1 MLMSVSETFRAAWLH
16 RRAWWFTATSRTRAR
31 FARTALGSFWLG
43 LSNLLM
49 ICSLGL
55 VYGTVFKVPNFRDY
69 FVYLGLGLTAW
80 GMIAGSLSAAP
91 QLFEVNSVNLRNLN
105 INPIFYTLEEWAF
118 QVQTF
123 AQSFL
128 VVGLALS
135 LLQPMLFVHFL
146 TSGLL
151 PLINLLLF
159 SFWLPLLICLLG
171 ARFHDIYQ
179 LVPIALQLIFLVSPI
194 LYKREALGALHWI
207 SAINPLYIVLDQFR
221 SALISGHFS
230 WFVSGIIFVV
240 NGIGC
245 IGAVYLLDRNR
256 ANLPFFF

>member
-1 MLMSVSETFRAAWLH
+1 MSVSETLHAAWQH
-16 RRAWWFTATSRTRAR
+16 RRAWWFTATSRSRAR

-43 LSNLLM
+43 ISNLLM

-55 VYGTVFKVPNFRDY
+55 VYGTVFKVPNFKEY

-80 GMIAGSLSAAP
+80 GVIAGSLSSAP
-91 QLFEVNSVNLRNLN
+91 QLFEVNSVNLRNSN

-123 AQSFL
+123 AQSF
-128 VVGLALS
+128 VIVALALS
-135 LLQPMLFVHFL
+135 FFQPSLLIHFL

-151 PLINLLLF
+151 PLVNLLLF
-159 SFWLPLLICLLG
+159 SYWLPVLICLLG

-179 LVPIALQLIFLVSPI
+179 LVPIVLQLLFLISPI
-194 LYKREALGALHWI
+194 LYKREALGAMHWI
-207 SAINPLYIVLDQFR
+207 SVINPLYVVLDQFR
-221 SALISGHFS
+221 SALISGHMS
-230 WFVSGIIFVV
+230 WVVSGVILLI

-245 IGAVYLLDRNR
+245 VAAVYMLDRNR
-256 ANLPFFF
+256 PNLPFFF